1 MLMKVDSDIIIVGGG
16 LNGSLMAIAAA
27 NIGFSTIVLDSKD
40 NEASA
45 ENRFDGR
52 SYALALSSVRL
63 LKNLDIFEDIIDK
76 SQPILDIKILDGKL
90 VQGPSQFSLHFD
102 NNEIHDG
109 PMGQMVE
116 DRFIRKALFT
126 KINKNKQIDYKFNSK
141 VTEHKKQSGYISV
154 TLENGKKL
162 NTKLLVGADGR
173 NSELANRADIKKS
186 GWKYNQSAL
195 VCAIEHEADHNGV
208 AWQYFMP
215 SGPLAVLPMT
225 GKRSCIVW
233 TEQNANAKAI
243 NLFDETR
250 YTKILAARLG
260 NFLGKFKIIGDRHTY
275 PLELSIADRFID
287 ERLALIGDAAHSV
300 HPIAGQGLN
309 AGFKDIAVLA
319 HIIQD
324 AHHRGEDLGSL
335 GVLKRYEEWR
345 RFDSA
350 QLAYSTDLFNKLFS
364 NENEALRLARNIG
377 LKLLDSIPV
386 AKRNIIKEAAGI
398 TGELPRLMH

>member
-1 MLMKVDSDIIIVGGG
+1 MKIDSDIIIVGGG

-27 NIGFSTIVLDSKD
+27 NIGLSTIVLDSKKND
-40 NEASA
+40 GSG

-63 LKNLDIFEDIIDK
+63 LKNLDVFEDIKEK

-102 NNEIHDG
+102 NNEIHSG

-116 DRFIRKALFT
+116 DRFIRKALFAR
-126 KINKNKQIDYKFNSK
+126 ISENEQIKYKFNSK

-154 TLENGKKL
+154 TLDNGKKL
-162 NTKLLVGADGR
+162 DTKLLVGADGR
-173 NSELANRADIKKS
+173 NSELANRAEIKKS

-324 AHHRGEDLGSL
+324 AHNRGEDLGSL

>member
-1 MLMKVDSDIIIVGGG
+1 MFMEVDSDIIIVGGG

-40 NEASA
+40 NEASV

-63 LKNLDIFEDIIDK
+63 LKNLNIFKDIIDK

-126 KINKNKQIDYKFNSK
+126 KINKNEQIDYKFNSK

-154 TLENGKKL
+154 TLDNGKKL
-162 NTKLLVGADGR
+162 NTKLLVGADGK
-173 NSELANRADIKKS
+173 NSELANRAEIKKS

-275 PLELSIADRFID
+275 PLELSIADQFID

-324 AHHRGEDLGSL
+324 AHNRGEDLGSL

>member
-1 MLMKVDSDIIIVGGG
+1 MKVDSDIIIVGGG

-154 TLENGKKL
+154 TLDNGKKL

-215 SGPLAVLPMT
+215 SGPLAILPMT

-243 NLFDETR
+243 NLFDETN
-250 YTKILAARLG
+250 YTEILAARLG
-260 NFLGKFKIIGDRHTY
+260 NFLGKFKIIGDRHSY

-324 AHHRGEDLGSL
+324 AHNRGEDLGSL

>member
-1 MLMKVDSDIIIVGGG
+1 MKVDSDIIIVGGG

-173 NSELANRADIKKS
+173 NSELANRADIRKS

>member
-1 MLMKVDSDIIIVGGG
+1 MKVNSDIIIVGGG

-27 NIGFSTIVLDSKD
+27 NIGFSTIVLDSKESYDSVAD
-40 NEASA
+40 N
-45 ENRFDGR
+45 FDGR

-63 LKNLDIFEDIIDK
+63 LKNLNIFEDIIDK

-102 NNEIHDG
+102 NNEINDG

-126 KINKNKQIDYKFNSK
+126 KITKNKKINYKFNSK
-141 VTEHKKQSGYISV
+141 FTEYKKQNGYIRV
-154 TLENGKKL
+154 TLNNGKKL
-162 NTKLLVGADGR
+162 NTKLLIGADGR
-173 NSELANRADIKKS
+173 KSELAKRAEIKKS

-195 VCAIEHEADHNGV
+195 VCAIEHETEHQGV

-225 GKRSCIVW
+225 GKRSSIVW
-233 TEQNANAKAI
+233 SEQIANAKAI
-243 NLFDETR
+243 SLFDETK
-250 YTKILAARLG
+250 YTKILSARLG
-260 NFLGKFKIIGDRHTY
+260 NFLGKFKIIGDRHSY
-275 PLELSIADRFID
+275 PLELSIADRFIE

-324 AHHRGEDLGSL
+324 AHLRGEDIGSL

-345 RFDSA
+345 RFDSV

-364 NENEALRLARNIG
+364 NESEALRLARNIG
-377 LKLLDSIPV
+377 LKLLDSFPV

>member
-1 MLMKVDSDIIIVGGG
+1 MKVDSDIIIVGGG

-154 TLENGKKL
+154 TLDNGKKL

-319 HIIQD
+319 HIIHD

>member
-1 MLMKVDSDIIIVGGG
+1 MIMEVDSDIIIVGGG

-27 NIGFSTIVLDSKD
+27 NIGFSAIVLDSKD
-40 NEASA
+40 NEASV

-63 LKNLDIFEDIIDK
+63 LKNLNIFKDIIDK

-109 PMGQMVE
+109 PMGHMVE

-126 KINKNKQIDYKFNSK
+126 KINKNEQIDYKFNSK

-154 TLENGKKL
+154 TLDNGKKL
-162 NTKLLVGADGR
+162 DTKLLVGADGR
-173 NSELANRADIKKS
+173 NSELANRAEIKKS

-275 PLELSIADRFID
+275 PLELSIADQFID

-309 AGFKDIAVLA
+309 AGFKDIAALA

-324 AHHRGEDLGSL
+324 ARNRGEDLGSL

>member
-1 MLMKVDSDIIIVGGG
+1 MKVDSDIIIVGGG

-126 KINKNKQIDYKFNSK
+126 KINKNKKIDYKFNSK
-141 VTEHKKQSGYISV
+141 VIEHKKQSGYISV

>member
-1 MLMKVDSDIIIVGGG
+1 MKVDSDIIIVGGG

-63 LKNLDIFEDIIDK
+63 LKNLDIFKDIIDK

-126 KINKNKQIDYKFNSK
+126 KITKNEQIDYKFNSK

-154 TLENGKKL
+154 TLDNGKKL

-173 NSELANRADIKKS
+173 NSELANRAEIKKA

-260 NFLGKFKIIGDRHTY
+260 NFLGKFKIIGDSHPY

>member
-1 MLMKVDSDIIIVGGG
+1 MEVDSDIIIVGGG

-27 NIGFSTIVLDSKD
+27 DIGFSTIVLDSKD
-40 NEASA
+40 NYTSV

-102 NNEIHDG
+102 NNETHDG

-126 KINKNKQIDYKFNSK
+126 NINKNEQIDYKFNSK

-162 NTKLLVGADGR
+162 NTMLLVGADGR
-173 NSELANRADIKKS
+173 NSELANRAEIRKS

-208 AWQYFMP
+208 AWQYFLP

-243 NLFDETR
+243 NLFDETK

-324 AHHRGEDLGSL
+324 AYYRGEDLGSL
-335 GVLKRYEEWR
+335 SVLKRYEEWR

>member
-1 MLMKVDSDIIIVGGG
+1 MEVDSDIIIVGGG

-40 NEASA
+40 NEASV

-63 LKNLDIFEDIIDK
+63 LKNLNIFKDIIDK

-126 KINKNKQIDYKFNSK
+126 KINKNEQIDYKFNSK
-141 VTEHKKQSGYISV
+141 VTEHEKQSGYISV
-154 TLENGKKL
+154 TLDSGKKL
-162 NTKLLVGADGR
+162 DTKLLVGADGR
-173 NSELANRADIKKS
+173 NSELANRAEIKKS

-275 PLELSIADRFID
+275 PLELSIADQFID

-309 AGFKDIAVLA
+309 AGFKDIAALA

-324 AHHRGEDLGSL
+324 ARNRGEDLGSL

>member
-1 MLMKVDSDIIIVGGG
+1 MKVDSDIIIVGGG

-40 NEASA
+40 NEASV

-63 LKNLDIFEDIIDK
+63 LKNLDIFKDIIDK

-102 NNEIHDG
+102 GNEIHDG

-126 KINKNKQIDYKFNSK
+126 KINKNEQIDYKFNSK

-154 TLENGKKL
+154 TLDNGKKL
-162 NTKLLVGADGR
+162 DTKLLVGADGR
-173 NSELANRADIKKS
+173 NSELANRAEIKKS

-275 PLELSIADRFID
+275 PLELSIADQFID

-324 AHHRGEDLGSL
+324 AHNRGEDLGSL

>member
-1 MLMKVDSDIIIVGGG
+1 
-16 LNGSLMAIAAA
+16 
-27 NIGFSTIVLDSKD
+27 
-40 NEASA
+40 
-45 ENRFDGR
+45 
-52 SYALALSSVRL
+52 
-63 LKNLDIFEDIIDK
+63 
-76 SQPILDIKILDGKL
+76 
-90 VQGPSQFSLHFD
+90 
-102 NNEIHDG
+102 
-109 PMGQMVE
+109 MGQMVE

-126 KINKNKQIDYKFNSK
+126 KISKNEQIDYKFNSK
-141 VTEHKKQSGYISV
+141 VTEHKNQSGYISV
-154 TLENGKKL
+154 TLNNGKKL
-162 NTKLLVGADGR
+162 NTRLLVGADGR
-173 NSELANRADIKKS
+173 NSELAKRAEIKKL

-195 VCAIEHEADHNGV
+195 VCAIEHETEHNGI
-208 AWQYFMP
+208 AWQYFLP
-215 SGPLAVLPMT
+215 SGPLAILPMT

-233 TEQNANAKAI
+233 TEQNINAKAI
-243 NLFDETR
+243 NLFDGTK
-250 YTKILAARLG
+250 YTKILEARLG
-260 NFLGKFKIIGDRHTY
+260 NFLGKLKIIGDRHSY

-345 RFDSA
+345 RFDSV

-377 LKLLDSIPV
+377 IKLLDSIPA
-386 AKRNIIKEAAGI
+386 AKKNIIKEAAGI
-398 TGELPRLMH
+398 TGELPRLMR

>member
-1 MLMKVDSDIIIVGGG
+1 MEVDSDIIIVGGG

-40 NEASA
+40 NDASV

-63 LKNLDIFEDIIDK
+63 LKNLNIFEDIIDK

-126 KINKNKQIDYKFNSK
+126 KINKNEQIDYKFNSK

-154 TLENGKKL
+154 TLDNGKKL
-162 NTKLLVGADGR
+162 DTKLLVGADGR
-173 NSELANRADIKKS
+173 NSELANRAEIKKS

-275 PLELSIADRFID
+275 PLELSIADQFID

-309 AGFKDIAVLA
+309 AGFKDVAVLA

>member
-1 MLMKVDSDIIIVGGG
+1 MEVDSDIVIVGGG

-40 NEASA
+40 NEASV

-126 KINKNKQIDYKFNSK
+126 KINKNEQIDYKFNSK

-324 AHHRGEDLGSL
+324 AHNRGEDLGSL

-377 LKLLDSIPV
+377 IRLLDSIPA
-386 AKRNIIKEAAGI
+386 AKKNIIKEAAGI
-398 TGELPRLMH
+398 TGELPRLMR

>member
-1 MLMKVDSDIIIVGGG
+1 MGGG

-154 TLENGKKL
+154 TLDNGKKL

>member
-1 MLMKVDSDIIIVGGG
+1 MKVDSDIIIVGGG

-63 LKNLDIFEDIIDK
+63 LKNLNIFKDIIDK

-126 KINKNKQIDYKFNSK
+126 KINKNEQIDYKFNSK

-154 TLENGKKL
+154 TLDNGKKL
-162 NTKLLVGADGR
+162 DTKLLVGADGR

-275 PLELSIADRFID
+275 PLELSIADQFID

-324 AHHRGEDLGSL
+324 AHYRGEDLGSL

>member
-1 MLMKVDSDIIIVGGG
+1 MKVDSDIIIVGGG

-40 NEASA
+40 NEASV

-63 LKNLDIFEDIIDK
+63 LKNLDIFKDIIDK

-126 KINKNKQIDYKFNSK
+126 KINKNEQIDYKFNSK
-141 VTEHKKQSGYISV
+141 VTEHEKQSGYISV
-154 TLENGKKL
+154 TLDNGKKL
-162 NTKLLVGADGR
+162 DTKLLVGADGR
-173 NSELANRADIKKS
+173 NSELANRAEIKKS

-275 PLELSIADRFID
+275 PLELSIADQFID

-324 AHHRGEDLGSL
+324 AHNRGEDLGSL

>member
-1 MLMKVDSDIIIVGGG
+1 MIMEVDSDIIIVGGG

-40 NEASA
+40 NEASV

-63 LKNLDIFEDIIDK
+63 LKNLNIFKDIIDK

-126 KINKNKQIDYKFNSK
+126 KINKNEQIDYKFNSK

-154 TLENGKKL
+154 TLDNGKKL
-162 NTKLLVGADGR
+162 DTKLLVGADGR
-173 NSELANRADIKKS
+173 NSELANRAEIKKS

-324 AHHRGEDLGSL
+324 AHNRGEDLGSL

>member
-1 MLMKVDSDIIIVGGG
+1 MIMEVDSDIIIVGGG

-40 NEASA
+40 NEASV

-63 LKNLDIFEDIIDK
+63 LKNLNIFKDIIDK

-126 KINKNKQIDYKFNSK
+126 KINKNEQIDYKFNSK
-141 VTEHKKQSGYISV
+141 VTEHKKQSGHISV
-154 TLENGKKL
+154 TLDNGKKL
-162 NTKLLVGADGR
+162 ETKLLVGADGR
-173 NSELANRADIKKS
+173 NSELANRAEIKKS

-364 NENEALRLARNIG
+364 NENEVLRLARNIG

>member
-1 MLMKVDSDIIIVGGG
+1 MIMEVDSDIIIVGGG

-40 NEASA
+40 NEASV

-63 LKNLDIFEDIIDK
+63 LKNLNIFKDIIDK

-126 KINKNKQIDYKFNSK
+126 KINKNEQIDYKFNSK

-154 TLENGKKL
+154 TLDNGKKL
-162 NTKLLVGADGR
+162 DTKLLVGADGR
-173 NSELANRADIKKS
+173 NSELANRAEIKKS

-324 AHHRGEDLGSL
+324 AHNRGEDLGSL

-364 NENEALRLARNIG
+364 NENEVLRLARNIG

>member
-1 MLMKVDSDIIIVGGG
+1 MKVDSDIIIVGGG

-40 NEASA
+40 NEASE

>member
-1 MLMKVDSDIIIVGGG
+1 MKVDSDIIIVGGG

-40 NEASA
+40 NEASV

-63 LKNLDIFEDIIDK
+63 LKNLNIFKDIIDK

-126 KINKNKQIDYKFNSK
+126 KINKNEQIDYKFNSK

-154 TLENGKKL
+154 TLDNGKKL
-162 NTKLLVGADGR
+162 DTKLLVGADGR
-173 NSELANRADIKKS
+173 NSELANRAEIKKS

-275 PLELSIADRFID
+275 PLELSIADQFID

-324 AHHRGEDLGSL
+324 AHHRGEDFGSL

>member
-1 MLMKVDSDIIIVGGG
+1 MKVDSEIIIVGGG

-154 TLENGKKL
+154 TLDNGKKL
-162 NTKLLVGADGR
+162 STKLLVGADGR

>member
-1 MLMKVDSDIIIVGGG
+1 MEVDSDIIIVGGG

-40 NEASA
+40 NEARI

-63 LKNLDIFEDIIDK
+63 LKNLNIFKDIIDK

-126 KINKNKQIDYKFNSK
+126 KINKNEQIDYKFNSK

-154 TLENGKKL
+154 TLDNGKKL
-162 NTKLLVGADGR
+162 DTKLLVGADGR
-173 NSELANRADIKKS
+173 NSELANRAEIKKS

-275 PLELSIADRFID
+275 PLELSIADQFID

-324 AHHRGEDLGSL
+324 AHNRGEDLGSL

>member
-1 MLMKVDSDIIIVGGG
+1 MEVDSDIIVVGGG

-27 NIGFSTIVLDSKD
+27 SIGFTTIVLDSKN
-40 NEASA
+40 NEASVP
-45 ENRFDGR
+45 NRFDGR

-63 LKNLDIFEDIIDK
+63 LKNLNIFEDIIHK

-90 VQGPSQFSLHFD
+90 VQGPSLFSLHFD
-102 NNEIHDG
+102 NNEIQDG

-116 DRFIRKALFT
+116 DRFIREALST
-126 KINKNKQIDYKFNSK
+126 KINKNEQINYKFNSK

-154 TLENGKKL
+154 TLDNGEKL

-173 NSELANRADIKKS
+173 NSELANRAEIKKS

-233 TEQNANAKAI
+233 TEQDANAKAI
-243 NLFDETR
+243 NLFDETK

-260 NFLGKFKIIGDRHTY
+260 NFLGKFKLIGDRHTY

-324 AHHRGEDLGSL
+324 AHHRGEDFGSL

>member
-1 MLMKVDSDIIIVGGG
+1 MEVDSDIIIVGGG

-40 NEASA
+40 NEASVGD
-45 ENRFDGR
+45 RFDGR

-63 LKNLDIFEDIIDK
+63 LKNLNIFKDIIDK

-126 KINKNKQIDYKFNSK
+126 KINKNEQIDYKFNSK
-141 VTEHKKQSGYISV
+141 VTEHEKQSGYISV
-154 TLENGKKL
+154 TLDSGKKL
-162 NTKLLVGADGR
+162 DTKLLVGADGR
-173 NSELANRADIKKS
+173 NSELANRAEIKKS

-275 PLELSIADRFID
+275 PLELSIADQFID

-324 AHHRGEDLGSL
+324 AHNRGEDLGSL

>member
-1 MLMKVDSDIIIVGGG
+1 MKVDSDIIIVGGG

-40 NEASA
+40 NEASV

-63 LKNLDIFEDIIDK
+63 LKNLDIFKDIIDK

-126 KINKNKQIDYKFNSK
+126 KINKNEQIDYKFNSK

-154 TLENGKKL
+154 TLDNGKKL
-162 NTKLLVGADGR
+162 DTKLLVGADGR
-173 NSELANRADIKKS
+173 NSELANRAEIKKS

-275 PLELSIADRFID
+275 PLELSIADQFID

-324 AHHRGEDLGSL
+324 AHNRGEDLGSL

>member
-1 MLMKVDSDIIIVGGG
+1 MKVDSDIIIVGGG

-40 NEASA
+40 NEASV

-63 LKNLDIFEDIIDK
+63 LKNLNIFKDIIDK

-126 KINKNKQIDYKFNSK
+126 KINKNEQIDYKFNSK

-154 TLENGKKL
+154 TLDNGKKL
-162 NTKLLVGADGR
+162 DTKLLVGADGR
-173 NSELANRADIKKS
+173 NSELANRAEIKKS
-186 GWKYNQSAL
+186 GWKYSQSAL
-195 VCAIEHEADHNGV
+195 VCAIEHETDHNGV

-275 PLELSIADRFID
+275 PLELSIADQFID

-324 AHHRGEDLGSL
+324 AHNRGEDLGSL

>member
-1 MLMKVDSDIIIVGGG
+1 MKVDSDIIIVGGG

-27 NIGFSTIVLDSKD
+27 NIGFSTIVLDSKEND
-40 NEASA
+40 GSL

-63 LKNLDIFEDIIDK
+63 LKNLDIFEEIIDK

-102 NNEIHDG
+102 NNEIHGG

-126 KINKNKQIDYKFNSK
+126 KISKNEQIDYKFNSK
-141 VTEHKKQSGYISV
+141 VTEHKNQSGYISV
-154 TLENGKKL
+154 TLNNGKKL
-162 NTKLLVGADGR
+162 NTRLLVGADGR
-173 NSELANRADIKKS
+173 NSELAKRAEIKKL

-195 VCAIEHEADHNGV
+195 VCAIEHETEHNGI
-208 AWQYFMP
+208 AWQYFLP
-215 SGPLAVLPMT
+215 SGPLAILPMT

-233 TEQNANAKAI
+233 TEQNINAKAI
-243 NLFDETR
+243 NLFDGTK
-250 YTKILAARLG
+250 YTKILEARLG
-260 NFLGKFKIIGDRHTY
+260 NFLGKLKIIGDRHSY

-345 RFDSA
+345 RFDSV

-377 LKLLDSIPV
+377 IKLLDSIPA
-386 AKRNIIKEAAGI
+386 AKKNIIKEAAGI
-398 TGELPRLMH
+398 TGELPRLMR

>member
-1 MLMKVDSDIIIVGGG
+1 MIMEVDSDIIIVGGG

-40 NEASA
+40 NEASV

-63 LKNLDIFEDIIDK
+63 LKNLDIFKDIIDK

-126 KINKNKQIDYKFNSK
+126 KINKNEQIDYKFNSK

-154 TLENGKKL
+154 TLDNGKKL
-162 NTKLLVGADGR
+162 DTKLLVGADGR
-173 NSELANRADIKKS
+173 NSELANRAEIKKS

-324 AHHRGEDLGSL
+324 AHNRGEDLGSL